1 MIVFRQRF
9 KNKALKLDQYL
20 HEEFGETVANRFLE
34 KVNIITQ
41 LLIKL
46 PELGRKTK
54 IEGIR
59 SKLIPPYTRIYYSFK
74 KGRLEILNMYDVRQS
89 PKKNMYE

>member
-20 HEEFGETVANRFLE
+20 REEFGETIADSLLK
-34 KVNIITQ
+34 KVNVITR

-46 PELGRKTK
+46 PESGRKTK

-59 SKLIPPYTRIYYSFK
+59 SKLIPPYIRI
-74 KGRLEILNMYDVRQS
+74 
-89 PKKNMYE
+89 